1 MLWFHVIF
9 STSIP
14 HQTFQKLF
22 QKLPFPESLHR
33 EVGVHCKRQDSS
45 LKMAKIAVLVTIPFN
60 SQTGVV
66 ISHVQL
72 SNKLLA
78 KKKRKSLIGHKLNV
92 QICTDCTY
100 SHEYKY
106 GHPWWSHYQC
116 WGFYIKD
123 QTKLFLAQSELLPCV
138 EHFHFF
144 NHFCL

>member
-1 MLWFHVIF
+1 MSSFPPLYR
-9 STSIP
+9 T
-14 HQTFQKLF
+14 KLSKNF
-22 QKLPFPESLHR
+22 FKNYHSPESLHR

-123 QTKLFLAQSELLPCV
+123 QTKLFLAQSELLACV
-138 EHFHFF
+138 ERFHFF